1 MATRRYLF
9 IHPNFPG
16 QFLHLAR
23 HLIVEGHEVTGMGEV
38 ENLKRQA
45 RLVPGVRLV
54 GYKIPREETN
64 PHPHGRTFEAAAARG
79 RATLQVCQA
88 LVKQGW
94 EPEII
99 AAHTGWGDTLFL
111 REVFPKAKI
120 CGYFEYFYR
129 PHGADIGFD
138 PEFPVTLE
146 NRLEVQLKN
155 ATPLLAWEDCD
166 ARWTPT
172 RWQASLFPEPLRA
185 GMEVLHEGFDT
196 TTICPD
202 PEVKIALK
210 GGIKI
215 RAGDEI
221 VTCVNRSL
229 EPYRGLHVL
238 MRALPEILRRRPD
251 ARVLIVGRDRE
262 TPYGNSP
269 AEGTSW
275 REIFLKE
282 VEGRIDLSRV
292 HFLGRLPHE
301 AHVKVLQVS
310 AAHVYLTYP
319 YFLSWSMLE
328 AMSAGCLLIGSN
340 TPPVAEFVE
349 DGVNGLLVDF
359 FDAEALAE
367 RVCEALENP
376 GRFEGLRC
384 AAREMVVSKL
394 DRDRICV
401 PALLDFLH
409 GC

>member
-1 MATRRYLF
+1 
-9 IHPNFPG
+9 
-16 QFLHLAR
+16 
-23 HLIVEGHEVTGMGEV
+23 MGEA
-38 ENLKRQA
+38 ENLRRQA
-45 RLVPGVRLV
+45 KLVPGVRLV
-54 GYKIPREETN
+54 GYKIPKDDSAKT
-64 PHPHGRTFEAAAARG
+64 HPQVRVLDEAARRA
-79 RATLQVCQA
+79 RATLQVCLA
-88 LVKQGW
+88 LAKQGW
-94 EPEII
+94 EPEVI

-111 REVFPKAKI
+111 REVFPKARI

-146 NRLEVQLKN
+146 NRLEVRLKN
-155 ATPLLAWEDCD
+155 ATPWLAWEDCD

-172 RWQASLFPEPLRA
+172 RWQASLFPEALQSGLR
-185 GMEVLHEGFDT
+185 VLHEGFDT
-196 TTICPD
+196 ETIRPD
-202 PEVKIALK
+202 PGVKIALK

-215 RAGDEI
+215 HAGEEI

-229 EPYRGLHVL
+229 EPYRGLHVFL
-238 MRALPEILRRRPD
+238 RALPEILERRPN

-262 TPYGNSP
+262 TPYGNTP
-269 AEGTSW
+269 ADGTTW
-275 REIFLKE
+275 REKFLKE
-282 VEGRIDLSRV
+282 LEGRIDLSRV

-328 AMSAGCLLIGSN
+328 AMSAGCLLVASN
-340 TPPVAEFVE
+340 TPPVTEYIE

-359 FDAEALAE
+359 FDAKGLAE
-367 RVCEALENP
+367 RVCEGLAQPEK
-376 GRFEGLRC
+376 FWGLRE
-384 AAREMVVSKL
+384 AARELVVSRL

-409 GC
+409 GG

>member
-1 MATRRYLF
+1 MGRHLF

-23 HLIVEGHEVTGMGEV
+23 HLVAQGHEVTGIGEV

-45 RLVPGVRLV
+45 KLVPGARLI
-54 GYKIPREETN
+54 GYKIPKEETN
-64 PHPHGRTFEAAAARG
+64 PHPHARVFEVAAARG
-79 RATLQVCQA
+79 RATLRVCLSLA
-88 LVKQGW
+88 KQGW
-94 EPEII
+94 KPEVI

-111 REVFPKAKI
+111 REAFPEARI

-129 PHGADIGFD
+129 PRGADIGFD

-146 NRLEVQLKN
+146 NRLEVRLKN

-172 RWQASLFPEPLRA
+172 RWQASLFPEALQSGLR
-185 GMEVLHEGFDT
+185 VLHEGFDT
-196 TTICPD
+196 ATIRPD
-202 PEVKIALK
+202 LQAGIVLE

-215 RAGDEI
+215 RVGDEI

-229 EPYRGLHVL
+229 EPYRGLHVFL
-238 MRALPEILRRRPD
+238 RALPEILQRRPN
-251 ARVLIVGRDRE
+251 ARVLIIGRDRE

-275 REIFLKE
+275 KEIFMKE
-282 VEGRIDLSRV
+282 IEGRIDMSRL

-310 AAHVYLTYP
+310 AAHVYLSYP

-349 DGVNGLLVDF
+349 NGVNGLLVDF
-359 FDAEALAE
+359 FDAESLAE
-367 RVCEALENP
+367 RVCVALERP
-376 GRFEGLRC
+376 GEFMKMRR
-384 AAREMVVSKL
+384 AAREMLVSKL
-394 DRDRICV
+394 DRDRVCV

-409 GC
+409 GV

>member
-1 MATRRYLF
+1 
-9 IHPNFPG
+9 
-16 QFLHLAR
+16 
-23 HLIVEGHEVTGMGEV
+23 
-38 ENLKRQA
+38 
-45 RLVPGVRLV
+45 V
-54 GYKIPREETN
+54 GYKIPKDDSAKG
-64 PHPHGRTFEAAAARG
+64 HPQVRVLDEAARRA
-79 RATLQVCQA
+79 RATLQVCLA
-88 LVKQGW
+88 LAKQGW

-111 REVFPKAKI
+111 REVFPKARI

-146 NRLEVQLKN
+146 NRLEVRLKN

-172 RWQASLFPEPLRA
+172 RWQASLFPEALQSVLR
-185 GMEVLHEGFDT
+185 VLHEGFDT
-196 TTICPD
+196 ETIRPD
-202 PEVKIALK
+202 PGVKIALK

-215 RAGDEI
+215 HAGEEI

-229 EPYRGLHVL
+229 EPYRGLHVFL
-238 MRALPEILRRRPD
+238 RALPEILERRPN

-262 TPYGNSP
+262 TPYGNTP
-269 AEGTSW
+269 ADGTTW
-275 REIFLKE
+275 REKFLKE
-282 VEGRIDLSRV
+282 LEGRIDLSRV

-328 AMSAGCLLIGSN
+328 AMSAGCLVVASN
-340 TPPVAEFVE
+340 TPPVTEYVE

-359 FDAEALAE
+359 FDAKGLAE
-367 RVCEALENP
+367 RVCEGLAQPEKF
-376 GRFEGLRC
+376 RGLRE
-384 AAREMVVSKL
+384 AARELVVSRL

-409 GC
+409 GG